1 MTRRT
6 SHRLLITTSLGVLMA
21 AGGCH
26 VSTKTADPAA
36 PSEEM
41 NWIEAIDYSK
51 SLIGSPAPDFTVK
64 AIRQGEPDFTLSEAA
79 ANGDA
84 VVLAFWIR
92 ACEACTREMPSLG
105 KLVEWSEENDLP
117 VSVVTVHN
125 NTGWYTPNSKSKR
138 PSEEEIAKFNDAL
151 KFYVEGQED
160 DFTSVY
166 GVRSWP
172 RIYVIDAQGTITFV
186 KANSG
191 VDLFAELKVAVE
203 EALEG

>member
-1 MTRRT
+1 
-6 SHRLLITTSLGVLMA
+6 MA

-36 PSEEM
+36 SPEEM

-64 AIRQGEPDFTLSEAA
+64 PIREGEPDFTLSEAA
-79 ANGDA
+79 AKGDA

-92 ACEACTREMPSLG
+92 ACEACCTHEMPSLG
-105 KLVEWSEENDLP
+105 KLVQWSEENDLP

-125 NTGWYTPNSKSKR
+125 HTGWYKKNSKSKR
-138 PSEEEIAKFNDAL
+138 PSEEEIAKFNDAI
-151 KFYVEGQED
+151 KFYFEGPED
-160 DFTSVY
+160 DFMRVY

-172 RIYVIDAQGTITFV
+172 RIYVIDSQGIITFV
-186 KANSG
+186 QAHTG
-191 VDLFAELKVAVE
+191 VDLFEELKVAVE